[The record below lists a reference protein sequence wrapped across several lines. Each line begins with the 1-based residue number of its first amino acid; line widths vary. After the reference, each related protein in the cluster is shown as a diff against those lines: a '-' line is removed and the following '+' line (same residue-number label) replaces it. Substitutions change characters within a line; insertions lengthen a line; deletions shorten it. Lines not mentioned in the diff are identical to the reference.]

1 MCIKALATHELFTLE
16 TPEVSQLF
24 AASARSLRI
33 HNLPEHRQAP
43 LQALEEHV
51 IQGLR
56 ISIGRPRC
64 LADRALQAGRLQ
76 ASGAQR
82 VQARQQF
89 GALGLGLAAR
99 AAQKLKFLL
108 YGLLVNQGERSEA
121 YRKPQSPVPST
132 GHPFLQLEAGV
143 GRTSHSIP
151 GSHWIMSWLIG
162 SPVPHLLRP
171 CSSRHTIYWTP
182 IYLSSD
188 SLVDTEI
195 QDWIHLCL

>member
-1 MCIKALATHELFTLE
+1 MLEVPLVCIKALATHELFTLE

-108 YGLLVNQGERSEA
+108 YGLLRGALAVFMVFGGFLWGRHGGRGDQGRIQLLTERS
-121 YRKPQSPVPST
+121 R
-132 GHPFLQLEAGV
+132 GC
-143 GRTSHSIP
+143 RR
-151 GSHWIMSWLIG
+151 
-162 SPVPHLLRP
+162 LLRRAWF
-171 CSSRHTIYWTP
+171 SFDFWRK
-182 IYLSSD
+182 LS
-188 SLVDTEI
+188 TE
-195 QDWIHLCL
+195 